1 VQRFRLIEDMKL
13 PFVRVSLD
21 WEAYYE
27 EFKRAH
33 GLHPLLYKGR
43 LLFPD
48 GWTYSSTDRQGP
60 EWPPP
65 DDPAELNLLQ
75 RVYWL
80 TRRKSVK
87 AELEDLQ
94 EAVTNYE
101 RLIELRSAPI
111 MVRVTVDGK
120 DVAKQLD
127 MTDMRERL
135 AWLREDAD
143 VCDRKLVE
151 LEAGK
156 LRTVVDGNVQAS
168 DFAAPAS
175 AR

>member
-33 GLHPLLYKGR
+33 GLHPLL
-43 LLFPD
+43 
-48 GWTYSSTDRQGP
+48 
-60 EWPPP
+60 
-65 DDPAELNLLQ
+65 
-75 RVYWL
+75 
-80 TRRKSVK
+80 
-87 AELEDLQ
+87 
-94 EAVTNYE
+94 YE